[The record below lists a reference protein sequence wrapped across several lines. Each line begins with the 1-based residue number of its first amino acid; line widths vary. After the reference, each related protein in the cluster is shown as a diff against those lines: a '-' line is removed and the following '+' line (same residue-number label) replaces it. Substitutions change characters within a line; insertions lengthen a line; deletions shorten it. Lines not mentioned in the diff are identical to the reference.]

1 VVKDANL
8 GGWRERVDEPTPDEA
23 GTTGNE
29 NDRIVEVRGR
39 RCVRFLL

>member
-1 VVKDANL
+1 MAPGSASRID
-8 GGWRERVDEPTPDEA
+8 PTPDEA

-29 NDRIVEVRGR
+29 NDRIDEVRGR